1 MPQALQAKQ
10 KILVVAEEDLFW
22 NGMKNKTK
30 EYFRFGAK
38 KMLASKL
45 QGVRGE
51 VSVAKKCGKKYE
63 PRAYLVTF
71 LFMNLFSFSQTHF

>member
-22 NGMKNKTK
+22 IGMKNKTK

-45 QGVRGE
+45 QGVRV
-51 VSVAKKCGKKYE
+51 VSVAKKCGEMYE

>member
-38 KMLASKL
+38 EMLTSKL
-45 QGVRGE
+45 QGVRVE
-51 VSVAKKCGKKYE
+51 SVAKKCGEMYE

>member
-51 VSVAKKCGKKYE
+51 ESVAKKCGKM

>member
-10 KILVVAEEDLFW
+10 NILVVAREDLFW

-38 KMLASKL
+38 KNVGIQIAGSESDAK
-45 QGVRGE
+45 
-51 VSVAKKCGKKYE
+51 KKCGEK

>member
-45 QGVRGE
+45 QGVRGDE
-51 VSVAKKCGKKYE
+51 SVAPKGHVWGE
-63 PRAYLVTF
+63 RRREEGTMVR
-71 LFMNLFSFSQTHF
+71 